1 MFSLPFSEIKNAKL
15 VYFHFLSTK
24 KVSSTAKPTFGLK
37 YTQQNIVRHYILSL
51 WDHRIIS
58 QVAQLQYT
66 HERSTQTLVPFYLTF
81 TTAKKLAFET
91 FQITLNIVFM

>member
-58 QVAQLQYT
+58 QVAQLQCT